1 MTASAEHN
9 FKHISHGLMGYA
21 EKNKI
26 RFYEHNPWGLK
37 NDNSK
42 KAYTNDNVIDIW
54 HQSKDA

>member
-1 MTASAEHN
+1 
-9 FKHISHGLMGYA
+9 MGYA

-26 RFYEHNPWGLK
+26 WSMILREHNPWGLR